1 MMKNKLLKLMSVVLV
16 LSLFLVA
23 CGKAD
28 EEASANPMQYVGIE
42 ELKESIESESE
53 NYIILDVRKAEDYDT
68 SHIVGSY
75 SADQDAAKNGDD
87 EDGIAKLKAALQ
99 EATGS
104 ETGNDGDK
112 YALVC
117 YSGKS
122 YAQKATDLMIEMGIS
137 ADQIYTVEGGMT
149 AWEEGGDEYKA
160 FLE

>member
-1 MMKNKLLKLMSVVLV
+1 MMKNKLLKLMSIVLV

-87 EDGIAKLKAALQ
+87 EDGIA
-99 EATGS
+99 
-104 ETGNDGDK
+104 N
-112 YALVC
+112 
-117 YSGKS
+117 
-122 YAQKATDLMIEMGIS
+122 
-137 ADQIYTVEGGMT
+137 
-149 AWEEGGDEYKA
+149 
-160 FLE
+160 